1 MSIISIGTISTMSV
15 TLTST
20 TTTTTMKINSM
31 GCFHCQ
37 SVNGSNPVCD
47 DPFNST
53 RAFYEGY
60 YQSSCLSGMKD
71 RAGLYPSSACLKLK
85 GYHSEFLNLSSQL
98 WTRAFISSLMSV
110 RLWILKMVGPKM
122 QDFCPK
128 INMLKENFLKTIL
141 QWIMVRQKVPKSYF
155 QSQFSMSKIDGIFF
169 KKKSFKN
176 INLGDHFL

>member
-85 GYHSEFLNLSSQL
+85 GYHSEFLSPSSQ
-98 WTRAFISSLMSV
+98 TRASIQTYFILCFCSTVWSRSCWPQTFNYMEYF
-110 RLWILKMVGPKM
+110 PK
-122 QDFCPK
+122 
-128 INMLKENFLKTIL
+128 FLG
-141 QWIMVRQKVPKSYF
+141 
-155 QSQFSMSKIDGIFF
+155 GI
-169 KKKSFKN
+169 
-176 INLGDHFL
+176 

>member
-85 GYHSEFLNLSSQL
+85 GYHSEFLSPSSP
-98 WTRAFISSLMSV
+98 TRASISSLMSV
-110 RLWILKMVGPKM
+110 RLWILKMMGPKM
-122 QDFCPK
+122 QDFCP
-128 INMLKENFLKTIL
+128 
-141 QWIMVRQKVPKSYF
+141 
-155 QSQFSMSKIDGIFF
+155 
-169 KKKSFKN
+169 
-176 INLGDHFL
+176 

>member
-1 MSIISIGTISTMSV
+1 MLILCLSYIFTTVAMSIISIETISTMSV

-85 GYHSEFLNLSSQL
+85 GYHSEFFLNSEQN
-98 WTRAFISSLMSV
+98 
-110 RLWILKMVGPKM
+110 
-122 QDFCPK
+122 K
-128 INMLKENFLKTIL
+128 IFTDIN
-141 QWIMVRQKVPKSYF
+141 VQKIYIPYARHYNPRFV
-155 QSQFSMSKIDGIFF
+155 
-169 KKKSFKN
+169 
-176 INLGDHFL
+176 